1 LKFDRSLNIY
11 LGAFQMR
18 TKSPKFFVFFCLAA
32 TLSWLGWPDT
42 YEVTAQR
49 ATGKWTEWSAY
60 GGGSDQIR
68 YSSLKQ
74 INRDNVKQLQVAWT
88 YDTEDG
94 PGAAQTQPIVA
105 DGVMYGVTPKHKIIA
120 LDAAT
125 GKLRWRFDSGIVGR
139 SPNRGVTYWAAGE
152 DRRIFAGVQNYLY
165 ALDATTG
172 KPIPSFGQN
181 GRIDLREGLGRD
193 PQKVSIALTS
203 PGIIY
208 KDLLIVGGRMPESLP
223 APPGDVRAYDVRTG
237 KLRWSFHT
245 IPHPGEEGY
254 ETWPKEAWKY
264 TGSANNWAGMAVD
277 ERRGIV
283 YVPTG
288 SAADDFYGANR
299 SGDNLYANSL
309 LALNAAT
316 GKRIWH
322 FQAIKHDIW
331 DRDFPAPPSLVTVRH
346 NGRLIDAVAQTS
358 KQGWVYLFDRTNGRP
373 LFPIEYRQ
381 YPTSEVPGEITAE
394 TQTLPTK
401 PAPFSRQT
409 FTEDMLTNRTP
420 EAHQWALEK
429 FRALRGGGQFVPL
442 GVGPETIIFPGF
454 DGGAEWGGSAFDPE
468 TGLLYVNA
476 NDIVWTSSLA
486 ENQVANSGRQ
496 LYLQHCATCHS
507 DDLKGSPPQMPSLV
521 GIGEKRSPESIT
533 TIIQQGAGRMP
544 AFPNLRQSDIAAI
557 VRYILSGENKE
568 LASTNSPASLPKYRF
583 TGYHKFF
590 DPDGYPAVAPPWGTL
605 NAINLNTGEYAWKIP
620 LGEYPELAEK
630 GMKDTGT
637 ENYGGPVVT
646 AGGLVFIAATN
657 FDRKFR
663 AFDKL
668 TGQLLWE
675 TTLPMAGNATPA
687 TYQINGRQFIIV
699 HATGGKGKRDD
710 PSGGIYLAFALPE
723 GPSR

>member
-11 LGAFQMR
+11 LGAFPMR

-237 KLRWSFHT
+237 
-245 IPHPGEEGY
+245 
-254 ETWPKEAWKY
+254 
-264 TGSANNWAGMAVD
+264 
-277 ERRGIV
+277 
-283 YVPTG
+283 
-288 SAADDFYGANR
+288 
-299 SGDNLYANSL
+299 
-309 LALNAAT
+309 
-316 GKRIWH
+316 
-322 FQAIKHDIW
+322 
-331 DRDFPAPPSLVTVRH
+331 
-346 NGRLIDAVAQTS
+346 
-358 KQGWVYLFDRTNGRP
+358 
-373 LFPIEYRQ
+373 
-381 YPTSEVPGEITAE
+381 
-394 TQTLPTK
+394 
-401 PAPFSRQT
+401 
-409 FTEDMLTNRTP
+409 
-420 EAHQWALEK
+420 
-429 FRALRGGGQFVPL
+429 
-442 GVGPETIIFPGF
+442 
-454 DGGAEWGGSAFDPE
+454 
-468 TGLLYVNA
+468 
-476 NDIVWTSSLA
+476 
-486 ENQVANSGRQ
+486 
-496 LYLQHCATCHS
+496 
-507 DDLKGSPPQMPSLV
+507 
-521 GIGEKRSPESIT
+521 
-533 TIIQQGAGRMP
+533 
-544 AFPNLRQSDIAAI
+544 
-557 VRYILSGENKE
+557 
-568 LASTNSPASLPKYRF
+568 
-583 TGYHKFF
+583 
-590 DPDGYPAVAPPWGTL
+590 
-605 NAINLNTGEYAWKIP
+605 
-620 LGEYPELAEK
+620 
-630 GMKDTGT
+630 
-637 ENYGGPVVT
+637 
-646 AGGLVFIAATN
+646 
-657 FDRKFR
+657 
-663 AFDKL
+663 
-668 TGQLLWE
+668 
-675 TTLPMAGNATPA
+675 
-687 TYQINGRQFIIV
+687 
-699 HATGGKGKRDD
+699 
-710 PSGGIYLAFALPE
+710 
-723 GPSR
+723 

>member
-1 LKFDRSLNIY
+1 
-11 LGAFQMR
+11 MR
-18 TKSPKFFVFFCLAA
+18 TKSLKFLIFFCLAA
-32 TLSWLGWPDT
+32 MLSLLGWIT
-42 YEVTAQR
+42 TSETTAQR

-74 INRDNVKQLQVAWT
+74 INRDNVNQLQVAWT

-94 PGAAQTQPIVA
+94 PGASQTQPIVA

-139 SPNRGVTYWAAGE
+139 SPNRGVTYWAAGQ
-152 DRRIFAGVQNYLY
+152 DRRIFAGVQSFVY
-165 ALDATTG
+165 ALDAVTG

-223 APPGDVRAYDVRTG
+223 AAPGDIRAYDVRTG

-254 ETWPKEAWKY
+254 DTWPKDAWKY
-264 TGSANNWAGMAVD
+264 SGSANNWAGMAVD

-283 YVPTG
+283 YAPTG
-288 SAADDFYGANR
+288 SAADDFYGADR
-299 SGDNLYANSL
+299 AGDNLYACSL

-331 DRDFPAPPSLVTVRH
+331 DRDFPSPPSLVTVRH

-373 LFPIEYRQ
+373 LFPIEYRK
-381 YPTSEVPGEITAE
+381 YPASEVPGEIAAE
-394 TQTLPTK
+394 TQPLPTK
-401 PAPFSRQT
+401 PAPFSRQRL
-409 FTEDMLTNRTP
+409 TEDMLTNRTP

-429 FRALRGGGQFVPL
+429 FRQLRGGTQFVPL
-442 GVGPETIIFPGF
+442 GVGIETIIFPGF

-486 ENQVANSGRQ
+486 ENQAANSGRQ

-568 LASTNSPASLPKYRF
+568 LASKNSPDSLPRYRF

-620 LGEYPELAEK
+620 LGEYPELTEK

-668 TGQLLWE
+668 TGKLLWE

-699 HATGGKGKRDD
+699 HATGGKGKRND
-710 PSGGIYLAFALPE
+710 PSGGIYIAFALP
-723 GPSR
+723 RR